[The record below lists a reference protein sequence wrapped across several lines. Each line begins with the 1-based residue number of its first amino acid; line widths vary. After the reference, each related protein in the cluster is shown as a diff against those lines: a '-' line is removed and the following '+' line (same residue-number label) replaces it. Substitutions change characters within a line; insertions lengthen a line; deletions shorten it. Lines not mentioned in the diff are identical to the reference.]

1 MSQLSFSDAV
11 LQVGQKLTKRVQT
24 INALQKHQSMPKTTF
39 RIFIL
44 FALALGSISFTSVEA
59 KSTRSFSG
67 SNPAEVEKNAKK
79 AGFDYPDGEM
89 KCSSRCNQRWA
100 KE

>member
-1 MSQLSFSDAV
+1 
-11 LQVGQKLTKRVQT
+11 
-24 INALQKHQSMPKTTF
+24 MPKTTF

-89 KCSSRCNQRWA
+89 ECSSRCNQRWA

>member
-1 MSQLSFSDAV
+1 MKGLKF
-11 LQVGQKLTKRVQT
+11 L
-24 INALQKHQSMPKTTF
+24 AL
-39 RIFIL
+39 IL
-44 FALALGSISFTSVEA
+44 FESTLRFDFVTPALA

-67 SNPAEVEKNAKK
+67 SNPAEVETNARK

-89 KCSSRCNQRWA
+89 KCSNRCNQRWA

>member
-1 MSQLSFSDAV
+1 MQGLKF
-11 LQVGQKLTKRVQT
+11 LT
-24 INALQKHQSMPKTTF
+24 L
-39 RIFIL
+39 IL
-44 FALALGSISFTSVEA
+44 FAYTLGFDFVTPALA

-67 SNPAEVEKNAKK
+67 SNPAEVEKNARK

-89 KCSSRCNQRWA
+89 KCSNRCNQRWA

>member
-1 MSQLSFSDAV
+1 MS
-11 LQVGQKLTKRVQT
+11 
-24 INALQKHQSMPKTTF
+24 KTTF

-44 FALALGSISFTSVEA
+44 FALALGSISFASVEA

-79 AGFDYPDGEM
+79 AGFYYPDGEM

>member
-1 MSQLSFSDAV
+1 MSTMQNAQRFSFS
-11 LQVGQKLTKRVQT
+11 L
-24 INALQKHQSMPKTTF
+24 
-39 RIFIL
+39 
-44 FALALGSISFTSVEA
+44 LALTLGLLFSTPVLA

-67 SNPAEVEKNAKK
+67 SNPAEVEKNARK

-89 KCSSRCNQRWA
+89 KCSNRCNQRWA

>member
-1 MSQLSFSDAV
+1 M
-11 LQVGQKLTKRVQT
+11 QK
-24 INALQKHQSMPKTTF
+24 PTF

-44 FALALGSISFTSVEA
+44 FALALCSISFASVEA

-100 KE
+100 KEWPGKISQSSPAKLFLAPLVNLSKSVFVNVISG

>member
-1 MSQLSFSDAV
+1 MQRTQLFT
-11 LQVGQKLTKRVQT
+11 LILLTCT
-24 INALQKHQSMPKTTF
+24 LGMNDINPAL
-39 RIFIL
+39 
-44 FALALGSISFTSVEA
+44 A

-67 SNPAEVEKNAKK
+67 SNPAEVEKNARK

-89 KCSSRCNQRWA
+89 QCSSRCNQRWA

>member
-1 MSQLSFSDAV
+1 
-11 LQVGQKLTKRVQT
+11 
-24 INALQKHQSMPKTTF
+24 MPKTTF

-89 KCSSRCNQRWA
+89 ECSSRCNQRWA
-100 KE
+100 KEWPNKISQSPPAKLFLAPLGNLSKYVLVNMISG

>member
-1 MSQLSFSDAV
+1 MRKDLANQGDDGFGLLKGDAMAMRSVLSR
-11 LQVGQKLTKRVQT
+11 GVQ
-24 INALQKHQSMPKTTF
+24 A
-39 RIFIL
+39 
-44 FALALGSISFTSVEA
+44 FALASVASSVLLVPVEA
-59 KSTRSFSG
+59 RTTRTFSG
-67 SNPAEVEKNAKK
+67 SNPAEVEKNARR

>member
-1 MSQLSFSDAV
+1 MYYKSD
-11 LQVGQKLTKRVQT
+11 KT
-24 INALQKHQSMPKTTF
+24 MPKTTF
-39 RIFIL
+39 QIFIL
-44 FALALGSISFTSVEA
+44 FALALSSISFASVEA

>member
-1 MSQLSFSDAV
+1 
-11 LQVGQKLTKRVQT
+11 
-24 INALQKHQSMPKTTF
+24 MPKTTIQIM
-39 RIFIL
+39 IFI
-44 FALALGSISFTSVEA
+44 ALTLGSISLTAVEA
-59 KSTRSFSG
+59 KSTRTFSG